1 MSKNKTAYQNNI
13 VPIYIKLAFFIS
25 ALSFPFSS
33 IAEELHYITPSFV
46 KTVTTPYEQ
55 FNDINPN
62 WSVNGDTISYERF
75 DSVIHEIVLVDS
87 YGKRVKRISTNA
99 SDDTDLSLL
108 LPEINQAHYF
118 SFNISWSA
126 DSERYVFV
134 SNGKTNNFDLYL
146 GNTKDNNI
154 TRLTNHVA
162 IDNQANWSP
171 NADKLVFVSS
181 RLGRAN
187 LHIYD
192 IKSKTIRS
200 ITDLNAD
207 TLNPTWSPDGNKI
220 AFMHGEGNVYQIFI
234 VDDINNPKASLR
246 QITDLPNN
254 NNIRPS
260 WSPDGSK
267 IAFFTLDLQQ
277 TQQYWQIAVINDTSQ
292 SMITADILD
301 QHIVSSQVIQNSLN
315 GPSWLPDNT
324 HIAYVQY
331 IDDHYNPIHLVNIN
345 NKKQG
350 LVLTNT
356 KMNRDVSC
364 SANGTL
370 AFQSQD
376 EQWSRIFI
384 AKLPGFKS

>member
-1 MSKNKTAYQNNI
+1 MNNDVASTKNTITAHI
-13 VPIYIKLAFFIS
+13 LLAGIIS
-25 ALSFPFSS
+25 TFSLSVMC
-33 IAEELHYITPSFV
+33 ADLKYITPTFV
-46 KTVTTPYEQ
+46 KPVTTPYEQ
-55 FNDINPN
+55 FNDINPS
-62 WSVNGDTISYERF
+62 WSVNGETVSYERF
-75 DSVIHEIVLVDS
+75 DSLTHEIVLVDS
-87 YGKRVKRISTNA
+87 NGERIKHVTTNV
-99 SDDTDLSLL
+99 SDDPDLALL
-108 LPEINQAHYF
+108 LPEISQSHYF
-118 SFNISWSA
+118 AFNISWSA

-134 SNGKTNNFDLYL
+134 SNGTTNNFDLYL
-146 GNTKDNNI
+146 GSMVDKNVTRI
-154 TRLTNHVA
+154 TSHDA

-171 NADKLVFVSS
+171 NAEKLVFVSS

-192 IKSKTIRS
+192 INSKTIS
-200 ITDLNAD
+200 SLNGLNAD
-207 TLNPTWSPDGNKI
+207 KLNPIWSPDGKKL
-220 AFMHGEGNVYQIFI
+220 AFMQGEGNVYQIFVI
-234 VDDINNPKASLR
+234 DDIKNPKQTLR
-246 QITDLPNN
+246 QVTNLPNN

-277 TQQYWQIAVINDTSQ
+277 ATQFWKIAVINSNSHTI
-292 SMITADILD
+292 ITEESLD

-324 HIAYVQY
+324 HIAYIQY
-331 IDDHYNPIHLVNIN
+331 IDDHYNPIHLVNIY
-345 NKKQG
+345 NKSQG

-364 SANGTL
+364 SSKGTL